1 MHRYG
6 TDEEIGR
13 VLRRHGFDNALKEMG
28 IDAKNPPNI
37 RAVLKQ
43 RYEEQFLWRR
53 LGEEAGRLKLVCGCV
68 ESYSLRLDQ
77 WKRTRTSLKERY

>member
-13 VLRRHGFDNALKEMG
+13 VLSRHGFDKALQEMG

-37 RAVLKQ
+37 RAVRKQ
-43 RYEEQFLWRR
+43 RYEEQFQGMVARAGRR
-53 LGEEAGRLKLVCGCV
+53 LVG
-68 ESYSLRLDQ
+68 
-77 WKRTRTSLKERY
+77 

>member
-13 VLRRHGFDNALKEMG
+13 VLSRHGFDKALKEMG

-37 RAVLKQ
+37 RAARTSV
-43 RYEEQFLWRR
+43 
-53 LGEEAGRLKLVCGCV
+53 KLVCGCV
-68 ESYSLRLDQ
+68 ENYSLPLDQ
-77 WKRTRTSLKERY
+77 WKRTRPSLKERH